1 VAGGAAVVVAGD
13 VATEMYFI
21 HDGEAEVLAADGR
34 AVATLGPGEF
44 FGEDALLTVRAALGA
59 VTRPC
64 YA

>member
-1 VAGGAAVVVAGD
+1 MVVAGD

-34 AVATLGPGEF
+34 AVVATLGPGEF